1 MDFVKKIDPQELHFA
16 LSVGLDLMKEKLTDM
31 HDENNCG
38 PIYSP
43 DDFEGMQE
51 AISRTETLL
60 KGLNKITLPEGAV
73 INA

>member
-1 MDFVKKIDPQELHFA
+1 MDFVKKIDPKELHFA

-38 PIYSP
+38 PIYSTG
-43 DDFEGMQE
+43 DFESMQE
-51 AISRTETLL
+51 TIVRTETLIKEL
-60 KGLNKITLPEGAV
+60 TQKTLPEGAV